1 MPYPGYVLSHVQ
13 FTMIVGVSYE
23 CKICSDTLRYQT
35 GSVLTRQSGV
45 SRFEAIVC
53 CGALSACDP
62 VRLKTGMDRNGL
74 NNRNGPGITGTDLSF
89 TYFFSFP
96 IFIFPFFLH
105 IYMHI
110 VDPCICWQK

>member
-53 CGALSACDP
+53 CGALSACDLLYFGIP
-62 VRLKTGMDRNGL
+62 LYLPLSSYMFGARLFVAVEFYSFLCIFVRVVSPHRVS
-74 NNRNGPGITGTDLSF
+74 I
-89 TYFFSFP
+89 
-96 IFIFPFFLH
+96 
-105 IYMHI
+105 
-110 VDPCICWQK
+110 